1 MPMYL
6 NSGPGLER
14 KAWAAEAWAAE
25 GHQLGDLLL
34 QGSVELRRTL
44 SGAGT

>member
-1 MPMYL
+1 MYL

-25 GHQLGDLLL
+25 EHQLGDLLL

>member
-1 MPMYL
+1 MYL

-14 KAWAAEAWAAE
+14 KAWAAE

-34 QGSVELRRTL
+34 QGSVALRRTL